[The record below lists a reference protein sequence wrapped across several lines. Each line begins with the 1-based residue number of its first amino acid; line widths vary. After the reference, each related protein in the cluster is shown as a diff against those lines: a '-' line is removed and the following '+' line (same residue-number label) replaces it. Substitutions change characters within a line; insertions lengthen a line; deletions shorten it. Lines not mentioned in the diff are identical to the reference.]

1 MRSFLKMV
9 SAVLVLAMLMSTLS
23 IGAFADA
30 SSTQT
35 VTQSAKEVSVDS
47 YYYRYT
53 FDSLAVDKTFGSLQ
67 NASDPNSNPYN
78 MTTGGT
84 LNGAIKSHGEGLG
97 NYYSVDYINR
107 YQEVSFYL
115 IDGETNHSIAN
126 GIDISFKLRWV
137 GQAQTLASTAEMN
150 LLLYRRAKTSGRY
163 DIPMLIARVDAEK
176 DNLVILAARKN
187 GTKTEYV
194 EIYRIAKAS
203 ETNNSFTSFNVV
215 YHDVTNSYSV
225 YINGTPYVE
234 GATCVVDPR
243 GTDTVT
249 TTYDADF
256 APTRTQVSGADSSI
270 ESLRLF
276 SIRSGNERNQFNI
289 DVDDLIIK
297 DGDYYANSFET
308 AGTGL
313 NTFVQT
319 TVANNTVFT
328 IDKGSASITDDGNA
342 TNKYLSLNAGRLK
355 LSDGKYQFLEN
366 GNWTVDFK
374 LQASGASPILRLFD
388 RMKERTL
395 LVVDGSGRLTLG
407 SDTIPNVTVPA
418 TGSSEWVRITLSIV
432 VDDTNK
438 GVFDNFI
445 NYNGASKNNYR
456 VALWVDGK
464 YVSTT
469 TVDRIESSADST
481 GYNYWLLND
490 RFVTV
495 IPLASAPDV
504 TGMTLISDNDGIKTY
519 IDTNE
524 DYYQVEYSGESFV
537 AAVKIMNVTSAKI
550 TAQPDISGMSFLY
563 ENEDGTVKAYEA
575 NDGNIYQ
582 LVYEGGAFKS
592 GLKLTPSI
600 RNYNDNSLYFFNG
613 AAGTT
618 GAIDDLSI
626 YKGIGPKEYAVGEFS
641 ENGVISNIDFESISV
656 KSEHIMAENVYGTS
670 GGNSYVVASNA
681 NKDFKKSGNYVN
693 ATYNGSGESFFDLR
707 ATNAGGKAFS
717 ATWVVKNVSVENDM
731 EIFKL
736 YRQAEDSSAVLS
748 SNIYVE
754 ADTSYVYFVKSDV
767 KYYLYNGDGT
777 IVDIAND
784 NWTEL
789 EVVFDES
796 NGETLVSF
804 TVNGEATYYANVAL
818 STFAFLF
825 PINKAV
831 SLSGIIDST
840 LYETR
845 NAVDQRVRFYSAE
858 SNAFSFDMLSA
869 EVKYTTAA
877 KAAENIEYKDFAW
890 VDFAEYEN
898 ITEFKKEF
906 GNQYYISDDVTIEN
920 GVLNIPEGATFAW
933 IDANGVFANFL
944 DNSNLGFNVEMMVKT
959 DFVGDGFISVIHDA
973 YKSGMVNLCKNDNQ
987 TVFNTPKGGIAGYG
1001 IVSTST
1007 EKFTELAIT
1016 ISSLKS
1022 ELAIFADGNYIG
1034 VSRYSSAAPTSGEKN
1049 IAFVVE
1055 GSTQIS
1061 ELYIHTGLE
1070 RELAKQNGNLIT
1082 VSPERMTV
1090 GSTDKWAN
1098 PSIINAGVLAKS
1110 DFFSEQSTSDVKYF
1124 RLDFKHPNDDIESD
1138 TGVLTGHVYSQL
1150 YLNNYLEDN
1159 ITVFEFNLKFTPHS
1173 ENSNKNMSL
1182 LSLRRTEDGY
1192 SGSYNEPILYLAPNG
1207 NLIYESDVL
1216 CDANGEPMQ
1225 ISKDNWTNVAV
1236 IYDSVAGQISFRID
1250 GKIPYYNSDNE
1261 LLLAQQIQLPTPR
1274 YYKMTS
1280 PDTRAVIFSADV
1292 TKSGK
1297 EITDR
1302 FIGTLDI
1309 SYVKV
1314 YNLDISATSGF
1325 VGAQRD
1331 TKNNHIRLVAG
1342 VDMLYYGKVGFEIE
1356 ALDAEG
1362 NSLSNIARSYMEN
1375 IVYSS
1380 IEETLNGDRRTVYPE
1395 SYGYRYFY
1403 TANIMDVTTEQAV
1416 KLNVTPFTVIAGV
1429 QYNASTVTID
1439 IDFSNDSMD
1448 KWVLDTD
1455 SVEIKPEGDNINAN
1469 FSTTEIVAY
1478 TKTDALEFNGL
1489 NAKFAFAAN
1498 LNGGVV
1504 SIDLANA
1511 FGEATEKSVFDIYV
1525 DDFGTPIATLKLDFG
1540 HHTITLAKGLKG
1552 EHKFMIVKRTG
1563 GDFVSINTIN
1573 ICGNL
1578 ITPPELAVYNAVDVV
1593 VKAPINTLPYGNVE
1607 VYTKTSA
1614 SNQNYYIKY
1623 RLDYIN
1629 YTLNDYDYAD
1639 VNSIENSHNNAQMYR
1654 INSAELVKKTED
1666 GYDVIYKLL
1675 QGGEISL
1682 AIKENHYCTYE
1693 ELLAKKEEIE
1703 YWIETEKA
1711 QSNPNTKKLEQWE
1724 GVLANINSGTGANIP
1739 AIDFIGGWHGDEN
1752 IEDGQIAMYLD
1763 GVKLNLTTAGTY
1775 TGTHFIFDQTCLIDR
1790 CDEPGNNV
1798 MRHSQYML
1806 IDTNGLRNNQ
1816 SVEFLTAD
1824 FVPDSGQ
1831 TYLQMCTFNR
1841 RNTSLSE
1848 SERVLPENYICD
1860 EFNIL
1865 DANGAVL
1872 LNKKLDN
1879 YNEADGSMH
1888 VTAGKQSRYVEYI
1901 GNSDNQYGNGLYGKV
1916 GFVIDDFS
1924 VAANNPSV
1932 LVRAGQ
1938 GDNKWY
1944 ASFKSYNGA
1953 TVPLGEKWNI
1963 SNYYY
1968 FDFASN
1974 DYIQ

>member
-53 FDSLAVDKTFGSLQ
+53 FDSLAAGRTFGSLQ

-78 MTTGGT
+78 MTTGGI

-107 YQEVSFYL
+107 YQEVSFFL
-115 IDGETNHSIAN
+115 VDGETNHSIAN

-150 LLLYRRAKTSGRY
+150 LLLYKRAKTSGSGRY
-163 DIPMLIARVDAEK
+163 DIPMLIAKVDAEK

-187 GTKTEYV
+187 DTKTEYV

-234 GATCVVDPR
+234 GAACVADPR

-256 APTRTQVSGADSSI
+256 APTRTQVSGADSTI

-289 DVDDLIIK
+289 DVDDLVIK

-308 AGTGL
+308 AGTVL

-319 TVANNTVFT
+319 TVANNTVFA
-328 IDKGSASITDDGNA
+328 IDKGSASITDDGNS

-374 LQASGASPILRLFD
+374 LQASGVSPILRLFD
-388 RMKERTL
+388 RLKERTL
-395 LVVDGSGRLTLG
+395 LGVDGSGRLILG

-524 DYYQVEYSGESFV
+524 DYYQVKYSGESFV
-537 AAVKIMNVTSAKI
+537 AAVKIMNVKSAPITS
-550 TAQPDISGMSFLY
+550 QPDISGMSLLY
-563 ENEDGTVKAYEA
+563 KNEDGTVKAYEA
-575 NDGNIYQ
+575 NDGIIYQ

-592 GLKLTPSI
+592 GFKLTPSI

-693 ATYNGSGESFFDLR
+693 ATYNGSGKSFFDLR

-754 ADTSYVYFVKSDV
+754 ADTSYVYFVKSGV

-784 NWTEL
+784 SWTEL

-804 TVNGEATYYANVAL
+804 TVNGETTYYANVAVSKL
-818 STFAFLF
+818 AFLF

-898 ITEFKKEF
+898 IGEFKKEF

-973 YKSGMVNLCKNDNQ
+973 YKSGMINLTSNGS
-987 TVFNTPKGGIAGYG
+987 FNTVNGGTAGYG
-1001 IVSTST
+1001 IEPTSSGR
-1007 EKFTELAIT
+1007 FTELAVT
-1016 ISSLKS
+1016 VSS
-1022 ELAIFADGNYIG
+1022 AGNRFAVFADGNFIDASEYN
-1034 VSRYSSAAPTSGEKN
+1034 SNAPALGEEN
-1049 IAFVVE
+1049 IAFAIE
-1055 GSTQIS
+1055 GSTKIS
-1061 ELYIHTGLE
+1061 KLYIHTGYE

-1082 VSPERMTV
+1082 VSPETMV
-1090 GSTDKWAN
+1090 EEINGEW
-1098 PSIINAGVLAKS
+1098 SIPNVISAGVLADSNFCKTG
-1110 DFFSEQSTSDVKYF
+1110 EKYF
-1124 RLDFKHPNDDIESD
+1124 SLDFKHPDDSTQSD
-1138 TGVLTGHVYSQL
+1138 TGVLTDNVYSSL
-1150 YLNNYLEDN
+1150 YLNGYLENN
-1159 ITVFEFNLKFTPHS
+1159 ITVFEFDLRFAPHS
-1173 ENSNKNMSL
+1173 NKSNANMEL
-1182 LSLRRTEDGY
+1182 LSLQREQNGADD
-1192 SGSYNEPILYLAPNG
+1192 SYNEPILYLTPAG
-1207 NLIYESDVL
+1207 NLIYGSAVL
-1216 CDANGEPMQ
+1216 CSSNGTPMQ

-1236 IYDSVAGQISFRID
+1236 IYDSVAGQISFRVD
-1250 GKIPYYNSDNE
+1250 GKIPYYSSGDE
-1261 LLLAQQIQLPTPR
+1261 LVIARQIQIPVQESTNTTAR
-1274 YYKMTS
+1274 
-1280 PDTRAVIFSADV
+1280 IFAAGV
-1292 TKSGK
+1292 TQNG
-1297 EITDR
+1297 EIVDR
-1302 FIGTLDI
+1302 FLGRLDI
-1309 SYVKV
+1309 SCVKV
-1314 YNLDISATSGF
+1314 YNIDTGATSGF

-1342 VDMLYYGKVGFEIE
+1342 VDMLYYGSVGFEIE
-1356 ALDAEG
+1356 VLDAQG
-1362 NSLSNIARSYMEN
+1362 NSISGVAKKYTEYT
-1375 IVYSS
+1375 VYSS
-1380 IEETLNGDRRTVYPE
+1380 IEETVDDNIITIYPD

-1416 KLNVTPFTVIAGV
+1416 KLNVTPFTMIAGE
-1429 QYNASTVTID
+1429 QYNSSTVTIE
-1439 IDFSNDSMD
+1439 IDFSADSMND
-1448 KWVLDTD
+1448 WVLD
-1455 SVEIKPEGDNINAN
+1455 VNFPE
-1469 FSTTEIVAY
+1469 
-1478 TKTDALEFNGL
+1478 
-1489 NAKFAFAAN
+1489 
-1498 LNGGVV
+1498 
-1504 SIDLANA
+1504 
-1511 FGEATEKSVFDIYV
+1511 
-1525 DDFGTPIATLKLDFG
+1525 
-1540 HHTITLAKGLKG
+1540 
-1552 EHKFMIVKRTG
+1552 
-1563 GDFVSINTIN
+1563 
-1573 ICGNL
+1573 
-1578 ITPPELAVYNAVDVV
+1578 
-1593 VKAPINTLPYGNVE
+1593 
-1607 VYTKTSA
+1607 
-1614 SNQNYYIKY
+1614 
-1623 RLDYIN
+1623 
-1629 YTLNDYDYAD
+1629 
-1639 VNSIENSHNNAQMYR
+1639 
-1654 INSAELVKKTED
+1654 
-1666 GYDVIYKLL
+1666 
-1675 QGGEISL
+1675 
-1682 AIKENHYCTYE
+1682 
-1693 ELLAKKEEIE
+1693 
-1703 YWIETEKA
+1703 
-1711 QSNPNTKKLEQWE
+1711 
-1724 GVLANINSGTGANIP
+1724 
-1739 AIDFIGGWHGDEN
+1739 
-1752 IEDGQIAMYLD
+1752 
-1763 GVKLNLTTAGTY
+1763 
-1775 TGTHFIFDQTCLIDR
+1775 
-1790 CDEPGNNV
+1790 
-1798 MRHSQYML
+1798 
-1806 IDTNGLRNNQ
+1806 
-1816 SVEFLTAD
+1816 
-1824 FVPDSGQ
+1824 
-1831 TYLQMCTFNR
+1831 
-1841 RNTSLSE
+1841 
-1848 SERVLPENYICD
+1848 
-1860 EFNIL
+1860 
-1865 DANGAVL
+1865 
-1872 LNKKLDN
+1872 
-1879 YNEADGSMH
+1879 
-1888 VTAGKQSRYVEYI
+1888 
-1901 GNSDNQYGNGLYGKV
+1901 
-1916 GFVIDDFS
+1916 
-1924 VAANNPSV
+1924 
-1932 LVRAGQ
+1932 
-1938 GDNKWY
+1938 
-1944 ASFKSYNGA
+1944 
-1953 TVPLGEKWNI
+1953 
-1963 SNYYY
+1963 
-1968 FDFASN
+1968 
-1974 DYIQ
+1974 

>member
-53 FDSLAVDKTFGSLQ
+53 FDSLAAGRTFGALK

-78 MTTGGT
+78 MNAGGA
-84 LNGAIKSHGEGLG
+84 LSGVIKSHGEDLG
-97 NYYSVDYINR
+97 NYYSVGYTSG
-107 YQEVSFYL
+107 YQEVTFFL
-115 IDGETNHSIAN
+115 VDGETNYSIAN

-243 GTDTVT
+243 GADTVT

-289 DVDDLIIK
+289 DVDDLVIK

-308 AGTGL
+308 AGTNT
-313 NTFVQT
+313 NTFDQT
-319 TVANNTVFT
+319 TVVSNSVFT
-328 IDKGSASITDDGNA
+328 LGKGSASILNETKSNEGDQ
-342 TNKYLSLNAGRLK
+342 NKYLVLNAGRLD

-366 GNWTVDFK
+366 GNWTIDFK
-374 LQASGASPILRLFD
+374 LQASGASPVLRFLD
-388 RMKERTL
+388 RVKTRTL
-395 LVVDGSGRLTLG
+395 LSVDSKGNLTLG
-407 SDTIPNVTVPA
+407 TDTIPNVIVPS
-418 TGSSEWVRITLSIV
+418 TGSGEWVRITLSVV
-432 VDDTNK
+432 VDDANNN
-438 GVFDNFI
+438 VFDNFI
-445 NYNGASKNNYR
+445 NYSTNESKSNYR
-456 VALWVDGK
+456 VALWINGK
-464 YVSTT
+464 YVTST
-469 TVDRIESSADST
+469 VIDRPESITADTT
-481 GYNYWLLND
+481 GYNYYLLND
-490 RFVTV
+490 RYVTV
-495 IPLASAPDV
+495 VPLKDIPDV
-504 TGMTLISDNDGIKTY
+504 NSMTLISDNNNIKTY
-519 IDTNE
+519 LGADG
-524 DYYQVEYSGESFV
+524 DYYQVQYLGESFV
-537 AAVKIMNVTSAKI
+537 AAVKIMHVNSTKI
-550 TAQPDISGMSFLY
+550 TAQPDITDMSLLY
-563 ENEDGTVKAYEA
+563 ENEGDTIKAYQA
-575 NDGNIYQ
+575 TDGSIYQ
-582 LVYEGGAFKS
+582 FVYEEGVFKS
-592 GLKLTPSI
+592 GLKLTSGVKSF
-600 RNYNDNSLYFFNG
+600 NDNALYFFNG
-613 AAGTT
+613 VSSTT
-618 GAIDDLSI
+618 GALDDVSI
-626 YKGIGPKEYAVGEFS
+626 YQGIGPKEYAVGEFS
-641 ENGVISNIDFESISV
+641 ESGVISNVDFESISV

-681 NKDFKKSGNYVN
+681 NKDFKKSENYVN
-693 ATYNGSGESFFDLR
+693 ATYNGSGKSFFDLR

-754 ADTSYVYFVKSDV
+754 ADTSYVYFVKSGV
-767 KYYLYNGDGT
+767 KYYLYNEDGT

-789 EVVFDES
+789 KVVFDES

-804 TVNGEATYYANVAL
+804 VVDGETTYYADVAV

-831 SLSGIIDST
+831 SLSGVIDST

-877 KAAENIEYKDFAW
+877 KANENLEYNDFAW

-906 GNQYYISDDVTIEN
+906 GNQYYMSDDVTIEN

-933 IDANGVFANFL
+933 IDANGVFADFL

-1016 ISSLKS
+1016 ISSLKN

-1082 VSPERMTV
+1082 VSPEIMTV

-1110 DFFSEQSTSDVKYF
+1110 DFFSEQSTTDVKYF

-1274 YYKMTS
+1274 YYKMTY

-1309 SYVKV
+1309 SCVKV
-1314 YNLDISATSGF
+1314 YNIDTSATSGF
-1325 VGAQRD
+1325 VGVQRD
-1331 TKNNHIRLVAG
+1331 TENNHIRLVAG
-1342 VDMLYYGKVGFEIE
+1342 VDMLYYGSVGFEIE
-1356 ALDAEG
+1356 VLDAQG
-1362 NSLSNIARSYMEN
+1362 NSISGVAKKYTEN
-1375 IVYSS
+1375 TVYSS
-1380 IEETLNGDRRTVYPE
+1380 IEETVDDNIITIYPD

-1448 KWVLDTD
+1448 NWVLDTD

-1593 VKAPINTLPYGNVE
+1593 VKAPINTSPYGNVE

-1623 RLDYIN
+1623 CLDYIN

-1639 VNSIENSHNNAQMYR
+1639 VNSIENSHN
-1654 INSAELVKKTED
+1654 D
-1666 GYDVIYKLL
+1666 
-1675 QGGEISL
+1675 
-1682 AIKENHYCTYE
+1682 
-1693 ELLAKKEEIE
+1693 
-1703 YWIETEKA
+1703 
-1711 QSNPNTKKLEQWE
+1711 
-1724 GVLANINSGTGANIP
+1724 
-1739 AIDFIGGWHGDEN
+1739 
-1752 IEDGQIAMYLD
+1752 
-1763 GVKLNLTTAGTY
+1763 
-1775 TGTHFIFDQTCLIDR
+1775 
-1790 CDEPGNNV
+1790 
-1798 MRHSQYML
+1798 
-1806 IDTNGLRNNQ
+1806 
-1816 SVEFLTAD
+1816 
-1824 FVPDSGQ
+1824 
-1831 TYLQMCTFNR
+1831 
-1841 RNTSLSE
+1841 
-1848 SERVLPENYICD
+1848 
-1860 EFNIL
+1860 
-1865 DANGAVL
+1865 
-1872 LNKKLDN
+1872 
-1879 YNEADGSMH
+1879 
-1888 VTAGKQSRYVEYI
+1888 
-1901 GNSDNQYGNGLYGKV
+1901 
-1916 GFVIDDFS
+1916 
-1924 VAANNPSV
+1924 
-1932 LVRAGQ
+1932 
-1938 GDNKWY
+1938 
-1944 ASFKSYNGA
+1944 
-1953 TVPLGEKWNI
+1953 
-1963 SNYYY
+1963 
-1968 FDFASN
+1968 
-1974 DYIQ
+1974 